1 MNNCIM
7 SIDIWTMHQYPKEYP
22 KISIKDL
29 DGINFWIYMVIIM
42 DTTKLRIL
50 PEYIKLISE
59 IDEFKG
65 KWQVLSSLAPDRLA
79 LLKRVA
85 TIESVGSSTRIEGAN
100 LTDSEVE
107 RLLSGLSTTSFRSRD
122 EEEVAGYAE
131 AMELVFE
138 SYSQIPTDENHIR
151 QLHQVLLGHSSKDAR
166 HRGEYKKFPNHV
178 EAFTKDGGSLGI
190 IFETASPFDTP
201 YMMAE
206 LIEWFNKEWE
216 RRGFHPLLLIA
227 IFLVNFLAIHP
238 FQDGNGRLSRIVTTL
253 LLMKSGYSHVPYSSL
268 ERVIEDNKDQYYLA
282 LRRAQS
288 TLYGD
293 NGKLSAW
300 VLFFLESLREQVSVL
315 ESKIETE
322 KVIDQLPPLSQEIV
336 RIARQHGKV
345 MVRDAL
351 RITGANRNTIK
362 AHIAKLVRKGQLKM
376 IGRGKGTWYKLP

>member
-1 MNNCIM
+1 M
-7 SIDIWTMHQYPKEYP
+7 D
-22 KISIKDL
+22 
-29 DGINFWIYMVIIM
+29 IIM
-42 DTTKLRIL
+42 DTPKLQIL

-65 KWQVLSSLAPDRLA
+65 KWQALSSLAPDRLA
-79 LLKRVA
+79 LLKHVA
-85 TIESVGSSTRIEGAN
+85 TIESVGSSTRIEGAK

-131 AMELVFE
+131 AMELIFE
-138 SYSQIPTDENHIR
+138 SYNEIQTDENHIK
-151 QLHQVLLGHSSKDAR
+151 QLHQVLLKHSSKDAR

-178 EAFTKDGGSLGI
+178 EAFAEDGRSLGV

-201 YMMAE
+201 FMMAE
-206 LIEWFNKEWE
+206 LIEWFNKEWK
-216 RRGFHPLLLIA
+216 RREFHPLLLIA

-238 FQDGNGRLSRIVTTL
+238 FQDGNGRLSRIFTTL
-253 LLMKSGYSHVPYSSL
+253 TLLKSGYSYVPYSSL

-288 TLYGD
+288 TLYTD
-293 NGKLSAW
+293 NGKLNDW
-300 VLFFLESLREQVSVL
+300 ILFFLESLRKQVFVL

-322 KVIDQLPPLSQEIV
+322 KVIAQLPPLSQEIV
-336 RIARQHGKV
+336 QIAKQHGKI
-345 MVRDAL
+345 MVRDAQ

-362 AHIAKLVRKGQLKM
+362 AHIAELVRRGQLKM
-376 IGRGKGTWYKLP
+376 VGKGKGTWYKLP

>member
-1 MNNCIM
+1 M
-7 SIDIWTMHQYPKEYP
+7 D
-22 KISIKDL
+22 
-29 DGINFWIYMVIIM
+29 IIM
-42 DTTKLRIL
+42 DTPKFQIL

-85 TIESVGSSTRIEGAN
+85 TIESVGSSTRIEGAR

-107 RLLSGLSTTSFRSRD
+107 RLLSGLNTTSFRSRD

-131 AMELVFE
+131 AMELIFE
-138 SYSQIPTDENHIR
+138 SYSKIQIDENHIK
-151 QLHQVLLGHSSKDAR
+151 QLHHVLLKHSSKDAR

-178 EAFTKDGGSLGI
+178 EAFAEDGRSRGI

-201 YMMAE
+201 FMMAE
-206 LIEWFNKEWE
+206 LIEWFNKEWK
-216 RRGFHPLLLIA
+216 RREFHPLLLIA

-238 FQDGNGRLSRIVTTL
+238 FQDGNGRLSRIFTTL
-253 LLMKSGYSHVPYSSL
+253 TLLKSGYSYVPYSSL

-288 TLYGD
+288 TLYTD
-293 NGKLSAW
+293 NGKLNDW
-300 VLFFLESLREQVSVL
+300 ILFFLESLRKQVFVL
-315 ESKIETE
+315 ESKIKIEN
-322 KVIDQLPPLSQEIV
+322 VIAQLPPLSQEIV
-336 RIARQHGKV
+336 QIAKQHGKV
-345 MVRDAL
+345 MVRDAQ

-362 AHIAKLVRKGQLKM
+362 AHIAKLVRRGQLKM